1 MPLSTPDEMRV
12 LLAHQ
17 DMDLTPERLAQ
28 AHGIHERSRADL
40 ERLRAIPLPFVG
52 AVTEPA
58 TALAWIENGG
68 RA

>member
-1 MPLSTPDEMRV
+1 MPLPAVGELTV
-12 LLAHQ
+12 FTAHQ
-17 DMDLTPERLAQ
+17 DIELVPERLAQ

-52 AVTEPA
+52 TVSEPA
-58 TALAWIENGG
+58 TAVAWIANGG